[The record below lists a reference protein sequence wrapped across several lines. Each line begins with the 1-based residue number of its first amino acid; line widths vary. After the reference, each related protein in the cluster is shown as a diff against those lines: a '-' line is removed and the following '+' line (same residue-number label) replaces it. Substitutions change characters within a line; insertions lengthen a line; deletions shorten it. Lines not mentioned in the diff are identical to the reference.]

1 MDINICIDRLGLN
14 SNEYKLN
21 QSNPP
26 HEFTEW
32 NGSDA
37 QPTTAELESAWSSY
51 LAEQSSTKY
60 QRDRSADYPSTGDQ
74 MDMIYKDIK
83 NSTTTHIDAVEAVK
97 TKWPKNNTGPVE

>member
-1 MDINICIDRLGLN
+1 MDINICIDRLDLN

-26 HEFTEW
+26 HEITFW

-37 QPTTAELESAWSSY
+37 QPTTAELKSAWSSY
-51 LAEQSSTKY
+51 QTEQTTSEYK
-60 QRDRSADYPSTGDQ
+60 RKRVEDYPSNGDQ
-74 MDMIYKDIK
+74 WDMMYKDNL
-83 NSTTTHIDAVEAVK
+83 NSTTTHKDAVEAVK